1 MIWRNF
7 SAKWDQFHDPLE
19 GLESVKLQKRGEAA
33 AEQGIMMIVEFHSY
47 SGFFL
52 VFTEAN
58 D

>member
-19 GLESVKLQKRGEAA
+19 GLESVKGKKREA
-33 AEQGIMMIVEFHSY
+33 EGIMMIVEFHSY
-47 SGFFL
+47 SRFFL